1 MPARTS
7 RALVL
12 PALVL
17 AVGGVLVGCGK
28 SADQTVD
35 VSATDEACTLS
46 TTTLDSGKTAFNIKN
61 DSGDEAEAYV
71 YTADGEKVDEVED
84 IADGTSRK
92 LAVDLEAG
100 SYEFACKPGSKD
112 IRADFTVR

>member
-1 MPARTS
+1 MPARLP

-12 PALVL
+12 SVLGAALS
-17 AVGGVLVGCGK
+17 AGLVGCGK

-35 VSATDEACTLS
+35 VTATEDACTLS
-46 TTTLDSGKTAFNIKN
+46 ATTIDAGKTAFEVKN

-71 YTADGEKVDEVED
+71 YTADGDKVDEVED
-84 IADGTSRK
+84 IADGITRT
-92 LAVDLEAG
+92 LTVDLEAG
-100 SYEFACKPGSKD
+100 SYEFACKPGTKD